1 MNITSTII
9 TSPKGEV
16 LSLYDICC
24 RLSTQQWKHIIE
36 RLQEE
41 GINVKKIEA
50 YEYPEAKEIK
60 HLFIHFK
67 ETAEE
72 IPYFL
77 LPTETFK
84 KITACIIEEFS

>member
-1 MNITSTII
+1 MNITSTIT
-9 TSPKGEV
+9 TSSEGEP
-16 LSLYDICC
+16 LSLYDICR
-24 RLSTQQWKHIIE
+24 RLSKWQWKHIIE

-41 GINVKKIEA
+41 GMDIERIEA
-50 YEYPEAKEIK
+50 YEYPEAREIK

-67 ETAEE
+67 GTAEE

-84 KITACIIEEFS
+84 KITSCIIEEIS